1 MSKKYYEKL
10 LSDIQ
15 NQSKPVESKFGSY
28 ILQKFGWEKRR
39 ENYKDKKIWR
49 TWGNMLKCYITYMIK
64 ATLGYNEHEEN
75 NNGMWWENMY
85 NNCAKK
91 TNTDNNKNTTNSS
104 TSNNNSKEKIV
115 KNNQNIKYS
124 LFVKKD
130 TCIISSACTSL
141 EQQQQQQQQQQA
153 EDEKINKT
161 QDVKIKNKH
170 INKNENNIHN
180 IKLITNKSSEK
191 NHDEYVKRN
200 KKKKKKKK
208 KKKHKHKHK
217 SEDKCDDDKTV
228 D

>member
-28 ILQKFGWEKRR
+28 ILQKFGWEKGKGLGKH
-39 ENYKDKKIWR
+39 ENGDVKIIKIKKY
-49 TWGNMLKCYITYMIK
+49 GEHG
-64 ATLGYNEHEEN
+64 LGYNEHEEN

-91 TNTDNNKNTTNSS
+91 INTDNNKNTTNSS

-141 EQQQQQQQQQQA
+141 EQQQQA

-170 INKNENNIHN
+170 INKNENNINN
-180 IKLITNKSSEK
+180 IKLITNKSSEQ
-191 NHDEYVKRN
+191 NHDAYVKRS

-217 SEDKCDDDKTV
+217 SEDKSDDDKTV